1 MATFCKMQ
9 PIHYEAF
16 KQYVIIRSL
25 QNLHRIVNSNCDS
38 LSRPSFGTA
47 IFPLFLMSYHGKLGA
62 FRRLRLTPSPPLLL
76 ERGNEINGKNNK
88 QSYNGNFHFLRHY
101 KKLKKI
107 FFIAMSHDSG
117 RCVKSVTLFSTGG
130 FLQKQ

>member
-76 ERGNEINGKNNK
+76 ERGNEVNGKTVNK
-88 QSYNGNFHFLRHY
+88 VITGIFIFYVIARS
-101 KKLKKI
+101 LKK
-107 FFIAMSHDSG
+107 S
-117 RCVKSVTLFSTGG
+117 FS
-130 FLQKQ
+130 